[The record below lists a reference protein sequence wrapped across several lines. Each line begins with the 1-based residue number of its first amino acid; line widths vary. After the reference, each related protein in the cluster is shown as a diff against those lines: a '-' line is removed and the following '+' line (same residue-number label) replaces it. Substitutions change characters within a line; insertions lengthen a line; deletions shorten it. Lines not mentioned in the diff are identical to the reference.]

1 MNTNRKRSSAATSL
15 VIVLLC
21 MALCVAVPI
30 GCTSRGGLRSMS
42 AVSQYF
48 DKDVN
53 TVWDAALQVIEG
65 IRVNTVDKEKGTIRT
80 QWVKRWSRRK
90 TTGVLLE
97 GQWQERYRLIIK
109 VSGEQNKT
117 YVSVNTQIEEKPPGG
132 SGAYR
137 WSRVPSDGTIEQEF
151 LKKLENIL
159 ANQ

>member
-1 MNTNRKRSSAATSL
+1 
-15 VIVLLC
+15 
-21 MALCVAVPI
+21 
-30 GCTSRGGLRSMS
+30 MS
-42 AVSQYF
+42 AVSRYF

-53 TVWDAALQVIEG
+53 TVWDAAMQVIEG
-65 IRVNTVDKEKGTIRT
+65 IRVKAVDKEKGIIRT
-80 QWVKRWSRRK
+80 QWVKGWSRRR

-97 GQWQERYRLIIK
+97 GQWQERYRLTIK

-137 WSRVPSDGTIEQEF
+137 WSRIPSDGVIEQEF